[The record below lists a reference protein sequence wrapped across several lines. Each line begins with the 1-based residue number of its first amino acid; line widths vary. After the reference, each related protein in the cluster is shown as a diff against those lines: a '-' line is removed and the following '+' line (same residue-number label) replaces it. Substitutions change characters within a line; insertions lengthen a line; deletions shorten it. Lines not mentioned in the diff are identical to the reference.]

1 MAATGPVGEHDLSN
15 TNWRVVAINGRPVP
29 TSGYY
34 FNFDRDRVSGRLGCN
49 SDQRELPRQRAARSP
64 PALAMTRMACPNMQF
79 REPRASRCMGQ
90 PMTISESGDRLTLSN
105 RAGTIELI
113 RAR

>member
-1 MAATGPVGEHDLSN
+1 MP
-15 TNWRVVAINGRPVP
+15 P
-29 TSGYY
+29 SGYY

-49 SDQRELPRQRAARSP
+49 SISGGYRVTGSTLAT
-64 PALAMTRMACPNMQF
+64 PALAMTRMACPDMGF
-79 REPRASRCMGQ
+79 ESEGARVMGQ

-105 RAGTIELI
+105 RAGTIDLI